1 MQASPESSQS
11 TQDSPDTPASPSY
24 GPLML
29 DLKGCE
35 LLPEER
41 DLLQSSSVGGVILFT
56 RNYQEPAQLED
67 LVGAV
72 REANANLIIAVD
84 QEGGRVQRFRNG
96 FTRLP
101 ALHDIGDVYRN
112 DPEQGA
118 TLLRQA
124 AWLMAAEL
132 LRFDIDIS
140 FAPVLDLYSA
150 ASEVI
155 AERALSAD
163 PAEAVAMAGH
173 YIAGLHEAG
182 MCATGKHYPGHGT
195 VVADSH
201 LELPVDERAAEEILN
216 SDYRVFADLIEVL
229 DAVMPAHVRY
239 PALDKDCAGFSKY
252 WLQEK
257 LRTELQFTG
266 VIFSDDLIMSA
277 AHVVGDIEQRVEL
290 ALAAGC
296 DMALVCNDPEAARQ
310 AERWLQTNNVRGSD
324 RLATLRALPSS
335 DFSDLHN
342 SQQWQQAND
351 ALADMYEINDG
362 LEAI

>member
-1 MQASPESSQS
+1 
-11 TQDSPDTPASPSY
+11 
-24 GPLML
+24 ML
-29 DLKGCE
+29 DLQGCE

-56 RNYQEPAQLED
+56 RNYQEPAQLGD
-67 LVGAV
+67 LIASV

-84 QEGGRVQRFRNG
+84 QEGGRVQRFRKG

-101 ALHDIGDVYRN
+101 ALHDLGDVYRN

-118 TLLRQA
+118 QLLRQA

-132 LRFDIDIS
+132 LKYDIDIS
-140 FAPVLDLYSA
+140 FAPVLDLYNV

-155 AERALSAD
+155 AERAFSAD
-163 PAEAVAMAGH
+163 PAEAVAMARH

-182 MCATGKHYPGHGT
+182 MCATGKHFPGHGT

-201 LELPVDERAAEEILN
+201 LELPVDSRSAEEILN
-216 SDYRVFADLIEVL
+216 GDYRVFADLIEVL

-239 PALDKDCAGFSKY
+239 PALDDNCAGFSAY
-252 WLQEK
+252 WLQKK

-277 AHVVGDIEQRVEL
+277 AHVVGDIEQRIEL
-290 ALAAGC
+290 ALEAGC
-296 DMALVCNDPEAARQ
+296 DMALVCNDPDAARQ
-310 AERWLQTNNVRGSD
+310 AENWLQVNNVRGND
-324 RLATLRALPSS
+324 RLATLRALPTT
-335 DFSDLHN
+335 DFSDLQSN
-342 SQQWQQAND
+342 QQWQQASD
-351 ALADMYEINDG
+351 ALADMYEIKDG